1 MPDFRGDIRRAIFTK
16 VRDNSI
22 DVMQDAIAITNILS
36 EFSKRYENFVELEK
50 LNIELTV
57 PIQLPP
63 SGKKGDC
70 KSVVLEVQKSFN
82 ELGGGSRIYHALGSW
97 LDKEKKV
104 IADRC
109 VVVYTAIPIAKW
121 FECIPVL
128 QRLIRDEIQTKLFQQ
143 EVFLRIDN
151 QTFGKSLNL
160 LRGKAK
166 EFVNIEFGEIDS
178 ACITMVSQY
187 EEPEIQTLVKQE
199 INGEGN
205 IQIASGRD
213 TNVAIGDG
221 AIAASG
227 DIHVHKYGINEKE
240 HAEIIVEKR
249 LLEQKLA
256 QLEEET
262 DEERRKQVA
271 LEATELAENMQK
283 EKNIKFDA
291 SDLTELGIAANITGQ
306 LDLAKGYFK
315 QAFVKAEVDGSRRE
329 EAIAMNGLGTIELTN
344 GNLNKASR
352 LFENSIAIFREIKD
366 QEHEAIS
373 MNNLALIKYEQGELH
388 EATEWYEKTRLIWRK
403 LDNKSGMAG
412 LLHNLGMIEQTQGKS
427 DEAKQ
432 LYEQSL
438 AIREEIDDRP
448 GAAQTF
454 QNLGIIEFTNG
465 NLGEAERLYGMALD
479 LYREIENLLSVIN
492 TLKNLGIS
500 AKKRGDLDE
509 AERLFREAVGTAQD
523 IGSRYDMVRLLYQLA
538 DILGLKGDEGGKDN
552 VLKEANEIIRRMAH
566 DEDY

>member
-1 MPDFRGDIRRAIFTK
+1 MPDYRGDIRRTIFTK

-22 DVMQDAIAITNILS
+22 DIMKDAIAITNILS
-36 EFSKRYENFVELEK
+36 EFSKRYENFIELEK

-63 SGKKGDC
+63 NGQKGDC

-104 IADRC
+104 IADHC

-160 LRGKAK
+160 LREKAT

-178 ACITMVSQY
+178 ACIRMFSQY
-187 EEPEIQTLVKQE
+187 EEPELQTVVNQE
-199 INGEGN
+199 IKGEGN
-205 IQIASGRD
+205 IQISSGRD
-213 TNVAIGDG
+213 ANVAIGEG

-227 DIHVHKYGINEKE
+227 DIHVHKYGIDEKE
-240 HAEIIVEKR
+240 HAEIIAEKL

-256 QLEEET
+256 QLKEET
-262 DEERRKQVA
+262 VEERREQIA
-271 LEATELAENMQK
+271 LEATTLAENMQK

-291 SDLTELGIAANITGQ
+291 SDLTELGHAANITGQ
-306 LDLAKGYFK
+306 LDLAKGYYK
-315 QAFVKAEVDGSRRE
+315 QSLVRAEVDGSRRG
-329 EAIAMNGLGTIELTN
+329 EAIAMTNIGTIELTN
-344 GNLNKASR
+344 GNLNEASH
-352 LFENSIAIFREIKD
+352 LFENSIAIFSGIED
-366 QEHEAIS
+366 QENEAIS
-373 MNNLALIKYEQGELH
+373 MNNLALVKHEQGELH
-388 EATEWYEKTRLIWRK
+388 EAIKLYEKCRLIWRK

-412 LLHNLGMIEQTQGKS
+412 SLHNLGIIEQTQGKF
-427 DEAKQ
+427 DEAKHFYQ
-432 LYEQSL
+432 QSL
-438 AIREEIDDRP
+438 AIREEISDRP
-448 GAAQTF
+448 GAAMTLL
-454 QNLGIIEFTNG
+454 NLGVIEFTNG
-465 NLGEAERLYGMALD
+465 NLVEAERLYGMALD
-479 LYREIENLLSVIN
+479 LKREIEDFLGVVS
-492 TLKNLGIS
+492 TLRNLGIS

-509 AERLFREAVGTAQD
+509 AERRFREAIETAQN
-523 IGSRYDMVRLLYQLA
+523 IGSRYDMVRLLRNLA
-538 DILGLKGDEGGKDN
+538 DILGLKGNKVDMEN
-552 VLKEANEIIRRMAH
+552 ILKEANEIARKMVY
-566 DEDY
+566 DEDH